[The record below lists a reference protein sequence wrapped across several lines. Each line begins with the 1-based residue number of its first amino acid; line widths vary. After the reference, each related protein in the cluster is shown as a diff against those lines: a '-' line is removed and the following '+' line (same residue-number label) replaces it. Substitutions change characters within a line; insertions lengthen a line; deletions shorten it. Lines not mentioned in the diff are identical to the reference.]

1 LSPSPFKGG
10 VHQNN
15 VSASMEA
22 PSSAL
27 SKSIDDS
34 PVRSQIKNSMIED
47 ATVSPNKNITINV
60 SSKDQS
66 YEGDD
71 FEDEYE

>member
-1 LSPSPFKGG
+1 
-10 VHQNN
+10 
-15 VSASMEA
+15 MEA